1 MVQHFSH
8 MISVYRTNYGSQHVI
23 FQLIEEWRKKSDS
36 NFVVGAVLTDLL
48 QHMASVRK
56 L

>member
-1 MVQHFSH
+1 MVQYFSH
-8 MISVYRTNYGSQHVI
+8 LISVYRTNYSSQHVI